1 MLFAEFCPCP
11 MHSAITKG
19 LINRPVVNRA
29 ETVRVTAVPGRF
41 ASIFLWS
48 VPGTKFVFALMPSVV
63 S

>member
-1 MLFAEFCPCP
+1 

-19 LINRPVVNRA
+19 LINRPVVNQA
-29 ETVRVTAVPGRF
+29 ETTVRVTAVPGRF
-41 ASIFLWS
+41 ASVFLWS

>member
-1 MLFAEFCPCP
+1 

-19 LINRPVVNRA
+19 LINRPVVNQA

-41 ASIFLWS
+41 ASVFLWS